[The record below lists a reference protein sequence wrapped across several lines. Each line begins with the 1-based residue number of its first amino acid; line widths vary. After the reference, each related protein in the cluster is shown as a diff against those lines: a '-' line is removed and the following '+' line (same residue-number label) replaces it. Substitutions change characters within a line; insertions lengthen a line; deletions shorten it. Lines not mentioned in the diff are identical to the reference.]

1 MFRKVLNGLKKI
13 SILFVIV
20 CISSVLL
27 CLGYLMI
34 NITDKNIEITS
45 YNISANIESSVR
57 ILQLS
62 DLHNSEF
69 GTNNSELIELVKKQ
83 SPDIILMTG
92 DMINRGEDDISVAT
106 NLISSLKE
114 IAPVYYG
121 HGNHE
126 YQWMERTGKDLRQ
139 EITDAGAVLLD
150 NNYVDIE
157 IKGNKLRIGGYMG
170 YYRIPWM
177 FERTEEEKKEEYT
190 FFDDFENTDRY
201 KILINHIPTQWVD
214 WDYTQHPVDL
224 VFSGHYHGGQWVLPG
239 IGAVYAPYIGFN
251 PLNVKGVFHGKYATC
266 ILSTGLGSEHW
277 YLPRINNPPE
287 VVVVDLVPNKDGEKD
302 E

>member
-1 MFRKVLNGLKKI
+1 MSSYKI
-13 SILFVIV
+13 ET
-20 CISSVLL
+20 SVKAP
-27 CLGYLMI
+27 I
-34 NITDKNIEITS
+34 
-45 YNISANIESSVR
+45 R

-62 DLHNSEF
+62 DLHCSEF
-69 GTNNSELIELVKKQ
+69 DEKNTRLIEFVKEQ

-92 DMINRGEDDISVAT
+92 DMINRDEDDISVAT
-106 NLISSLKE
+106 NLISSLTE

-177 FERTEEEKKEEYT
+177 FERTEEEKKEEYS

-251 PLNVKGVFHGKYATC
+251 PPNVKGVFHGKYATC